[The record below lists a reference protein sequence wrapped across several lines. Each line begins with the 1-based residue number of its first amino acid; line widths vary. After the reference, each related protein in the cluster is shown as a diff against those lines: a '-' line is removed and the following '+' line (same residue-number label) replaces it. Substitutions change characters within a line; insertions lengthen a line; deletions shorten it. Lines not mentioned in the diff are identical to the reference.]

1 MYAVLSLDD
10 KQDINLIGMK
20 QVQGGALQDSIMV
33 EGVAFKKTFS

>member
-1 MYAVLSLDD
+1 MDAVLSLDD